1 MVKAA
6 PADAIVVGGGP
17 AGLAAAI
24 ALADA
29 GQSVVLLERR
39 GPAPDK
45 ACGEGLLPPAL
56 RALEELG
63 ARDRIDP
70 DQMAPFSGIRYVQED
85 GSAAEGLLP
94 SPGGMVV
101 RRTALSAAL
110 AARAA
115 ELGVDLRHGCGVRR
129 HRIDAG
135 GVAVDTD
142 GGTIEG
148 RLLVAAD
155 GLHSRIRREAGLELP
170 AGGPRR
176 FALRQHFRCRPWSHF
191 VEVYFSGGVEA
202 YVGAAGPERV
212 GVTFLWQVDHAP
224 VREPTMRALLGC
236 VPRLAERLDGAEPD
250 SQPRG
255 AGPLRCAAS
264 AQVAD
269 RLVLIGDA
277 GGYIDAITGEGLSI
291 ALRCALVLGRVAPAA
306 LERGARAED
315 LADYQRE
322 FSRLFLRYAL
332 FTRAVLALARH
343 PLARRRTVRAL
354 AAYPPLFD
362 RLLAAT
368 VG

>member
-1 MVKAA
+1 MVSRT
-6 PADAIVVGGGP
+6 DAIVVGGGP

-29 GQSVVLLERR
+29 QLSVVLLERR

-56 RALEELG
+56 RALDELG
-63 ARDRIDP
+63 ARALIDP
-70 DQMAPFSGIRYVQED
+70 AEMAPFSGIRYVQED
-85 GSAAEGLLP
+85 GSTAEGLLP
-94 SPGGMVV
+94 APGGLVV

-110 AARAA
+110 AARAT

-135 GVAVDTD
+135 GVEVATD
-142 GGTIEG
+142 SGIL
-148 RLLVAAD
+148 RAQLLIAAD
-155 GLHSRIRREAGLELP
+155 GLHSRIRRDAGLELP
-170 AGGPRR
+170 VSGPRR
-176 FALRQHFRCRPWSHF
+176 FALRQHFRCRPWTHF
-191 VEVYFSGGVEA
+191 VEVYFADGVEA
-202 YVGAAGPERV
+202 YVGPAGPDRV
-212 GVTFLWQVDHAP
+212 GVTFLWEAGRAP
-224 VREPTMRALLGC
+224 VREPSMRGLLGC

-250 SQPRG
+250 SQARG
-255 AGPLRCAAS
+255 AGPLRCAAR

-277 GGYIDAITGEGLSI
+277 GGYIDAITGEGLSV
-291 ALRCALVLGRVAPAA
+291 ALRCAQILGRVAPGALAA
-306 LERGARAED
+306 GATAAE
-315 LADYQRE
+315 LAPYQRE
-322 FSRLFLRYAL
+322 FSRLYLRYAT
-332 FTRAVLALARH
+332 FTRAVLAMARH
-343 PLARRRTVRAL
+343 PFARRRTLRAL